1 MTSQVESTAAAV
13 PPPLP
18 PFLRRPPNPLDS
30 WKELRPFRETFLRHF
45 TEPGHREALETVGE
59 MVFTLALE
67 YATYWPVT
75 EEESLV
81 EILRTTALDLR
92 YLQGMLAYT
101 AQESGRNSMDDKRL
115 ETWLLAHSA
124 EWADQ
129 LSEVASEIEQA
140 VAE

>member
-1 MTSQVESTAAAV
+1 MTSRAESTAAAV

-18 PFLRRPPNPLDS
+18 PHRRPLPNPLDS
-30 WKELRPFRETFLRHF
+30 WTELKPFRETFLRHF

-59 MVFTLALE
+59 MVFTLALA
-67 YATYWPVT
+67 YSSNWPETDGDV
-75 EEESLV
+75 LL

-92 YLQGMLAYT
+92 YLQGMLAHT
-101 AQESGRNSMDDKRL
+101 AQESGRDSMDDRRL
-115 ETWLLAHSA
+115 ETWLLARSA